1 MNVGERVKVHTFLE
15 IDRIEYPYFIGL
27 IDDLSFFIT
36 HRLSVLVQLWCAS
49 LQHLS
54 AFHKDCTFGLPFVKI
69 KNQDAAVN
77 SKVSSF
83 RFFLDDF
90 SHLSV

>member
-1 MNVGERVKVHTFLE
+1 MNIGKGVIVH
-15 IDRIEYPYFIGL
+15 GL
-27 IDDLSFFIT
+27 FEVYGVQDLQ
-36 HRLSVLVQLWCAS
+36 LVTVFQKCVPTLD
-49 LQHLS
+49 H
-54 AFHKDCTFGLPFVKI
+54 DTTFGLPFVKI

>member
-1 MNVGERVKVHTFLE
+1 MDVGKGVKVHTFLE

-54 AFHKDCTFGLPFVKI
+54 AFHKDCTFRIGDDVGTVHLHQIGLDEK
-69 KNQDAAVN
+69 A
-77 SKVSSF
+77 
-83 RFFLDDF
+83 RF
-90 SHLSV
+90 SRT